1 MIKQMYRIHSI
12 YNNMLNN
19 NTKKDTFL
27 HKKNSFKKSV
37 FIFYL

>member
-27 HKKNSFKKSV
+27 HKKNSF
-37 FIFYL
+37 